1 MDVIA
6 VGAVAQLAGGQ
17 VKGQVLQAATLTIQ
31 RPTLRTPPQQGSSA
45 SKPMSIDVNR
55 CQSSIS
61 CEFHVNFRLESLENL

>member
-55 CQSSIS
+55 R
-61 CEFHVNFRLESLENL
+61 FHVNFRLESLENL